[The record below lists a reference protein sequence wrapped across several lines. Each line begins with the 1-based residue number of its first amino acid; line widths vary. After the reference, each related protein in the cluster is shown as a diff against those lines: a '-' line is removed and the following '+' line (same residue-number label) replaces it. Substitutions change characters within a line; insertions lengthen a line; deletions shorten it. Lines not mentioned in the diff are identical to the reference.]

1 MSRRILIVDDET
13 LIRQGIQA
21 RLEYLGFEFEKIQE
35 ADDGL
40 KALSVLQEEEIDI
53 VITDIRMADMSGL
66 DFIRRAKPLYPHIQ
80 FMILSGYAE
89 FSYAEQAIQLGVSA
103 YLLKP
108 ISNDELK
115 KVMNTALKELE
126 KREEQYRILKRG
138 ERILKENE
146 QYLLERNLNALL
158 HQLEPLEGEALS
170 LKQSIEVYF
179 TLQDRK
185 LMTILIN
192 IDGDSYERD
201 AYDYQDNQLI
211 RFAIR
216 NIFNESS
223 IKSDKIIINNLS
235 NSNQLFA
242 ILSNRCG
249 VTLRAEAE
257 QLLSILQ
264 GNLWNRMHISTSI
277 GISSIKDYLFIK
289 GTKEAKK
296 AFQQRMIHGNGNMYF
311 YDDIRLLDSMQLPT
325 AQLHMLNQYIERLD
339 IGNIQFIINTI
350 FSDESIGKYNVNY
363 IRMMWV
369 RIIGIVLKSANSI
382 LEKEPEKVE
391 QLVFDVEELVSISSI
406 KQLRE
411 HLWTV
416 IVDCL
421 NLESNVDAT
430 AKNKMKLAVKY
441 ITEHYNEDIAIN
453 DLAERFTM
461 SPNYFSSVFKKETGQ
476 TTLNYIKE
484 LRLKKAKEYL
494 VGSEKS
500 VVDIAKEVGYED
512 SQYFFK
518 VFKKAT
524 GQTPMQYRK
533 SCSKL

>member
-1 MSRRILIVDDET
+1 
-13 LIRQGIQA
+13 
-21 RLEYLGFEFEKIQE
+21 
-35 ADDGL
+35 
-40 KALSVLQEEEIDI
+40 
-53 VITDIRMADMSGL
+53 
-66 DFIRRAKPLYPHIQ
+66 
-80 FMILSGYAE
+80 
-89 FSYAEQAIQLGVSA
+89 
-103 YLLKP
+103 
-108 ISNDELK
+108 
-115 KVMNTALKELE
+115 
-126 KREEQYRILKRG
+126 
-138 ERILKENE
+138 
-146 QYLLERNLNALL
+146 
-158 HQLEPLEGEALS
+158 
-170 LKQSIEVYF
+170 
-179 TLQDRK
+179 
-185 LMTILIN
+185 
-192 IDGDSYERD
+192 
-201 AYDYQDNQLI
+201 
-211 RFAIR
+211 
-216 NIFNESS
+216 
-223 IKSDKIIINNLS
+223 
-235 NSNQLFA
+235 
-242 ILSNRCG
+242 
-249 VTLRAEAE
+249 
-257 QLLSILQ
+257 
-264 GNLWNRMHISTSI
+264 
-277 GISSIKDYLFIK
+277 
-289 GTKEAKK
+289 
-296 AFQQRMIHGNGNMYF
+296 
-311 YDDIRLLDSMQLPT
+311 
-325 AQLHMLNQYIERLD
+325 
-339 IGNIQFIINTI
+339 
-350 FSDESIGKYNVNY
+350 
-363 IRMMWV
+363 MWV
-369 RIIGIVLKSANSI
+369 RIIGIVLKSSNSI

-411 HLWTV
+411 HLWSV